1 MICLQETCLFE
12 HQINGPKN
20 FAHRI
25 GFQMNTIPAGQF
37 AEGGRGGLAI
47 LAKLPFGLKTVHSVV
62 NQHGLIPVCKV
73 FGANLSLTIINAYK
87 RPGTAHDDLLTDLL
101 ETIQQHGN
109 QNWILCMDWNT
120 DPSNVEAFIHPLGG
134 RNVASAQHV
143 AGSHPIDSIW
153 LAQTLEVASSGTLD
167 PLSDHEGMAV
177 SIKEIA
183 PSKIQGAYQLR
194 PCPVLSE
201 NTFQPNNA
209 LSWTPT
215 MDDDERE
222 HLVQDSNIELMW
234 AMWTQEAELF
244 LRHTG
249 LVRDT
254 THGTRSFG
262 TMPQLTCAPSKRGP
276 YQGHRERQLRRCVRS
291 IQEILTISRHGR
303 APPAS
308 LLKRVQ
314 HRCRQFRVDTTQN
327 QWAHTHAQILKM
339 LDDEVRRVE
348 QAAIRS
354 WRGRMKDNPYKWVAQ
369 EAATPWLLGKTNG
382 AESLRQTWADIF
394 GSGEAKANVEAYF
407 TEYQSFLAPCQ
418 SMQIAPLT
426 PQLLRK
432 ADHKM
437 IGKAAGMDGWTAKAL
452 HFLPDKLWARWC
464 SVLQA
469 VEATH
474 TWPRSMYQ
482 WRICF
487 LPKGKDTI
495 TTVQSTRPIAIGSIM
510 YRAWA
515 RCRAKRVAEAF
526 ATSPLA
532 TMQSGGTGIDCEPLL
547 LEFLQNETT
556 NYPFGL
562 SLDYAKAFDSTD
574 GNFAIAVF
582 RHWGIPDTLCN
593 TIWDMWQKQAR
604 WVAWSNN
611 LAKDPITDTWSLPQ
625 GDPWSPLGL
634 AAVLSGPARKVE
646 HQCPSIKACTYLDD
660 RSVRPNSGRLDELC
674 PAVEAPGIHY

>member
-37 AEGGRGGLAI
+37 AEGRRGGLAI

-62 NQHGLIPVCKV
+62 NQHGQILVCKV

-120 DPSNVEAFIHPLGG
+120 DPSNVEACIHPLGG
-134 RNVASAQHV
+134 RNVASAQHA

-167 PLSDHEGMAV
+167 PLSDHGGMTV

-183 PSKIQGAYQLR
+183 PSKTQGAYQLR

-215 MDDDERE
+215 MDDDEWE

-314 HRCRQFRVDTTQN
+314 HRCRQFGVDTTQN

-348 QAAIRS
+348 QAAIRN
-354 WRGRMKDNPYKWVAQ
+354 WRGRRVAQ
-369 EAATPWLLGKTNG
+369 EAATPWLLGKTNGEIVSGLPAG

-394 GSGEAKANVEAYF
+394 GSGEATMWKHISPSTKV
-407 TEYQSFLAPCQ
+407 SW
-418 SMQIAPLT
+418 
-426 PQLLRK
+426 LL
-432 ADHKM
+432 
-437 IGKAAGMDGWTAKAL
+437 L
-452 HFLPDKLWARWC
+452 NLCKLLL
-464 SVLQA
+464 S
-469 VEATH
+469 
-474 TWPRSMYQ
+474 PRS
-482 WRICF
+482 CSAK
-487 LPKGKDTI
+487 LI
-495 TTVQSTRPIAIGSIM
+495 TR
-510 YRAWA
+510 
-515 RCRAKRVAEAF
+515 
-526 ATSPLA
+526 
-532 TMQSGGTGIDCEPLL
+532 
-547 LEFLQNETT
+547 
-556 NYPFGL
+556 
-562 SLDYAKAFDSTD
+562 
-574 GNFAIAVF
+574 
-582 RHWGIPDTLCN
+582 
-593 TIWDMWQKQAR
+593 
-604 WVAWSNN
+604 
-611 LAKDPITDTWSLPQ
+611 
-625 GDPWSPLGL
+625 
-634 AAVLSGPARKVE
+634 
-646 HQCPSIKACTYLDD
+646 
-660 RSVRPNSGRLDELC
+660 
-674 PAVEAPGIHY
+674 